1 MTPPQTNLTSSSS
14 TNEAADEAFDWK
26 SKHWTMSPTMNELVK
41 HLVADLLSDSNWGGI
56 PEFQGYEFPDS
67 NESESEAGNCSSR
80 DRVSG

>member
-1 MTPPQTNLTSSSS
+1 
-14 TNEAADEAFDWK
+14 
-26 SKHWTMSPTMNELVK
+26 MNELVK